1 MIQSHFLRGDEV
13 AGLKKLYIEPT
24 SNCNLS
30 CAMCFRSTWFD
41 ESFSDMPFSL
51 FQKILSE
58 IPETVETVFF
68 GGMGEPLFH
77 ENIIEMVRM
86 TAPNVKAVELL
97 TNGTLLTEDMS
108 ENLLRAGLTK
118 LWISIDTL
126 IDSNSQEKGH
136 NQFKKVTENI
146 KLFNKV
152 RYHRYDAKLGIAFVA
167 MKSNVRQLAGLPAFL
182 STFKIDDVN
191 ISNIYPSDSDAE
203 KEALY
208 MRTVNMGI
216 GADKEGRRRSH
227 IDLPYMDW
235 DIDEVVIGLSGLFAK
250 LDSTLSF
257 GNVPVFR
264 RIKHCRFV
272 DEGMA
277 FIRSDGDVSPC
288 MALLHNGTTS
298 YEGIERKIS
307 HHSFGNVKD
316 KKLSDIWNSDDY
328 TAFRKRIEEF
338 DFSPCVTCGH
348 CISFAGNADD
358 CFGNFKP
365 ACGGCL
371 WAEGVLSCP

>member
-1 MIQSHFLRGDEV
+1 M
-13 AGLKKLYIEPT
+13 T
-24 SNCNLS
+24 
-30 CAMCFRSTWFD
+30 
-41 ESFSDMPFSL
+41 FSL
-51 FQKILSE
+51 FEKILSE
-58 IPETVETVFF
+58 IPESVETVFF

-77 ENIIEMVRM
+77 ENIIEMLRM
-86 TAPNVKAVELL
+86 TAQKVKSVELL

-108 ENLLRAGLTK
+108 EKLLRAGLTK

-126 IDSNSQEKGH
+126 IHSNSQEKGH

-146 KLFNKV
+146 KLFNKA
-152 RYHRYDAKLGIAFVA
+152 RYHRYDTKLGIAFVA
-167 MKSNVRQLAGLPAFL
+167 MKSNVTQLAGLPTFL

-257 GNVPVFR
+257 GSVPVFR
-264 RIKHCRFV
+264 KIKHCRFV

-316 KKLSDIWNSDDY
+316 EKLPDIWNSDDY
-328 TAFRKRIEEF
+328 IAFRKRIEEF

-348 CISFAGNADD
+348 CISFAGNSDD